1 MLPNELPHEEL
12 VVRRGRR
19 SGITVAVAVHST
31 ALGPA
36 LGGCRIWRYP
46 SWSEGIA
53 DALRLSEAMTAK
65 AAIAGLA
72 HGGGK
77 TVAVLEPGT
86 VLDDAR
92 RRALLLDIGDVVD
105 SLEGRYS
112 TGPDVGTGPPD
123 MAVVGERTAHVF
135 CRPPTDGGSGD
146 SSPATAAGVLAALE
160 VLAGRL
166 GSIGGSGGLRVAVSG
181 LGHVGTLVVRGL
193 AAAGAQLVVADVDPA
208 RRVVAEECG
217 AVWTDPDAV
226 LTADVDV
233 LVPAA
238 LGGQLTAE
246 LVGRLRCRAVAGP
259 ANNQLAAEPV
269 ADLLHAAG
277 IVWAPDWLVSAGGI
291 VGVAAREIDGLGPQ
305 EAMERVRGIGV
316 TLDMLLDEA
325 AARGESP
332 HHTARRRVAERLAGV
347 PA

>member
-1 MLPNELPHEEL
+1 MLPNDVTHEEL

-19 SGITVAVAVHST
+19 SGITIAVAVHST
-31 ALGPA
+31 ALGSA
-36 LGGCRIWRYP
+36 LGGCRIWHYP
-46 SWSEGIA
+46 TWSDGVA

-77 TVAVLEPGT
+77 TVAVLPPRT
-86 VLDDAR
+86 VLDGAR
-92 RRALLLDIGDVVD
+92 RRALLLDVGDAVE
-105 SLEGRYS
+105 SLDGRYA
-112 TGPDVGTGPPD
+112 TGPDVGTGPAD
-123 MAVVGERTAHVF
+123 MAVVGERTGRVF
-135 CRPPTDGGSGD
+135 CRPTDAGGGGD
-146 SSPATAAGVLAALE
+146 SSPATAEGVLAALE

-166 GSIGGSGGLRVAVSG
+166 GVPRGFAGLRVAVAG

-193 AAAGAQLVVADVDPA
+193 AAAGAQLVVADVNPA
-208 RRVVAEECG
+208 RRVVADELG
-217 AVWTDPDAV
+217 AIWTDPDAV

-259 ANNQLAAEPV
+259 ANNQLATEPV

-277 IVWAPDWLVSAGGI
+277 IVWAPDYLVSAGGI

-305 EAMERVRGIGV
+305 EAQDRVRSIGV

-325 AARGESP
+325 AERDESP
-332 HHTARRRVAERLAGV
+332 HHTAGRMIRERMSAV
-347 PA
+347 SV